1 MKKVLALVVIV
12 LVSIAGYI
20 WFTPDDG
27 SALKTDQ
34 ELLPD
39 YVAQN
44 ITRTL
49 YDENGYIADTVKANR
64 LEHFELLGFT
74 QFEQPVYTL
83 YNNQKVSWQANSNH
97 AVWFAEDKIILEQQ
111 VNIVSLQPDEL
122 IERIKTDTLELIFP
136 ANLLQTDRPVFIQGK
151 GFYIEGVGLQA
162 DLTKQTLQLVKHN
175 KTVYLNEQ

>member
-1 MKKVLALVVIV
+1 MKKVLIVLVVI

-20 WFTPDDG
+20 WLTPDDG
-27 SALKTDQ
+27 QALKTDQ

-49 YDENGYIADTVKANR
+49 YDEHGNIADTIKANR

-83 YNNQKVSWQANSNH
+83 YHDQQTSWQASSQN
-97 AVWFAEDKIILEQQ
+97 AVWFAEDKIILEHQ

-122 IERIKTDTLELIFP
+122 IERIETDSLELLFP
-136 ANLLQTDRPVFIQGK
+136 SNLLQTDRPVFIQGK

-162 DLTKQTLQLVKHN
+162 DLTSQTLQLVEHQ